1 MAEDTAEHKPR
12 KLGVLLI
19 IVVGLVLLG
28 AFAFRRNH
36 QQRFV
41 AKTYFTNVA
50 GLHVG
55 AAVRVAGVDVGSV
68 NQINIRPELHEH
80 PAEIVMMVT
89 TPELRIPS
97 DSVVLLSTEGVLGQ
111 TFVDIDIAHA
121 SGPPLSNEGVLAS
134 RENDTE
140 TQEIIRKIG
149 DALIQ
154 GSKSSTS
161 TAGSH
166 PDAKK

>member
-28 AFAFRRNH
+28 TFAFRRNH

-68 NQINIRPELHEH
+68 GQINIRPELHEH
-80 PAEIVMMVT
+80 PAEVVMVVT

-97 DSVVLLSTEGVLGQ
+97 DSVARLYAEGVLGQ
-111 TFVDIDIAHA
+111 DFVDIDIAHA
-121 SGPPLSNEGVLAS
+121 SGPPLSNQGVLAS
-134 RENDTE
+134 RENDTG

-154 GSKSSTS
+154 GSKSSPS

>member
-1 MAEDTAEHKPR
+1 MAEDTAEHKLR

-28 AFAFRRNH
+28 TFAFRRSH

-68 NQINIRPELHEH
+68 SQINIRPELHEH
-80 PAEIVMMVT
+80 PAEVVMVVT

-97 DSVVLLSTEGVLGQ
+97 DSVARLYTEGVLGQ
-111 TFVDIDIAHA
+111 DFVDIDIAHA
-121 SGPPLSNEGVLAS
+121 SGPPLSKECLRA
-134 RENDTE
+134 EKMA
-140 TQEIIRKIG
+140 QE
-149 DALIQ
+149 
-154 GSKSSTS
+154 
-161 TAGSH
+161 H
-166 PDAKK
+166 KKLSGR